1 MQTLKQAFED
11 TLLHLKENDIVYIGA
26 GNNADEAYAPVI
38 LDINGTRIG
47 LLAFSEF
54 LKNIEADPPSHE
66 VTDGQGNAL
75 GIAVID
81 DIKIKQ
87 AIENARDKVD
97 VLAVLFHWGNEYQ
110 QKPRVDQIARARR
123 VIDWGADMVI
133 GNHPHVVQIS
143 EVYKEKPI
151 YYSLGNFVFDQNFSK
166 ETMEAGLLEVTIQ
179 DKKIQS
185 TVLKKAHINKDFQ
198 VISPVQ

>member
-1 MQTLKQAFED
+1 MLKI
-11 TLLHLKENDIVYIGA
+11 HL
-26 GNNADEAYAPVI
+26 
-38 LDINGTRIG
+38 R
-47 LLAFSEF
+47 FSEF
-54 LKNIEADPPSHE
+54 LKNIEADD
-66 VTDGQGNAL
+66 TL
-75 GIAVID
+75 GIAIID
-81 DIKIKQ
+81 DAKIKQ

-151 YYSLGNFVFDQNFSK
+151 YYSLGNFVFDQYFSGETQEGLSVGLTLSTGHVKNIYTFPFYSVKSQDFLMTGARRDNFFEWFNDNSRLD
-166 ETMEAGLLEVTIQ
+166 G
-179 DKKIQS
+179 KKFESGKLI
-185 TVLKKAHINKDFQ
+185 LDN
-198 VISPVQ
+198 